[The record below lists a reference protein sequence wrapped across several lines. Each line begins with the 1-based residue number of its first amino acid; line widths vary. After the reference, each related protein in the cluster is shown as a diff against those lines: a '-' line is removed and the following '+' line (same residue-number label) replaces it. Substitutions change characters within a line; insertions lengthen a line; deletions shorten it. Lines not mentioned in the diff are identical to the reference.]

1 MNRLNTQTKIS
12 LSKAMENQ
20 NYTISKYI
28 IKRLEEAGL
37 KHIFGVPGDYVL
49 DFIDDITDSS
59 IKWIGNCN
67 ELNAGYA
74 ADGYARYTG
83 LGAAVVTYGV
93 GAFSIL
99 NAIAGAYAEQV
110 PLLLI
115 SGAPASARRLS
126 NTLMHHLIHDYMLQ
140 YDVFRKVTIDAAF
153 LTNPQT
159 APEEVDRV
167 ITNCIVYKRPVY
179 LELPMDSIK
188 MQCSVPKS
196 ISFKIERTSHSQSL
210 KACSEEVAEMIN
222 KAKNPVILVG
232 AEVLRSGNTK
242 QVLSFIE
249 RSELPFAT
257 TASSKSS
264 LPEFHPQYIGLY
276 TGSLSKEY
284 VKKQIEDSD
293 CVLSLGVWMT
303 DFDTGAFTTKIDE
316 KNIIKCNSDQVLM
329 HHHYY
334 NQILINDL
342 LNELTPIVKARQF
355 LESRPRKPYIPSRDF
370 TAVPEKT
377 ILTSRFY
384 EKINSILNDDLI
396 LIADTGDPIFA
407 CSELQIE
414 EPENFLGQPY
424 YLSIGYSTPASL
436 GVSLARPKK
445 RTLIITGDGA
455 FQMTAQELSS
465 HLRYKTNAIIFL
477 LNNEG
482 YTIERFL
489 HKDNIYN
496 DIQNWKYHKLP
507 EVFGDNTL
515 SFDVHTEGDL
525 ETAVEI
531 VLKTKD
537 KLGFI
542 EVHFDKLD
550 CSDSLKNFA
559 ENLQKLA
566 KKK

>member
-1 MNRLNTQTKIS
+1 
-12 LSKAMENQ
+12 MENQ
-20 NYTISKYI
+20 TNTISQYLV
-28 IKRLEEAGL
+28 KRLEETGL

-49 DFIDDITDSS
+49 DFIDDITESS
-59 IKWIGNCN
+59 IQWIGNCN

-83 LGAAVVTYGV
+83 LCAAVVTYGV

-99 NAIAGAYAEQV
+99 NALAGAYAEQV

-159 APEEVDRV
+159 ATEEIDRV
-167 ITNCIVYKRPVY
+167 ITNCIVHKRPVY
-179 LELPMDSIK
+179 LELPMDSVKIP
-188 MQCSVPKS
+188 CSVPKPIRFS
-196 ISFKIERTSHSQSL
+196 IEKTSDHQSL
-210 KACSEEVAEMIN
+210 KACSEEVAGMIN
-222 KAKNPVILVG
+222 NAKNPVILVG
-232 AEVLRSGNTK
+232 AEVLRSGITE

-264 LPEFHPQYIGLY
+264 LPEFHPQFIGLY
-276 TGSLSKEY
+276 MGSISKEY
-284 VKKQIEDSD
+284 VKRQIEDSD

-316 KNIIKCNSDQVLM
+316 RNIIKCNADQVLM

-334 NQILINDL
+334 HQILIKDL
-342 LNELTPIVKARQF
+342 LDELTSIIHARQF
-355 LESRPRKPYIPSRDF
+355 IESRPQKPYIPSREY
-370 TAVPEKT
+370 TAVPEKM
-377 ILTSRFY
+377 IIASRFY
-384 EKINSILNDDLI
+384 EKINSILNDDVI
-396 LIADTGDPIFA
+396 LIADTGDAIFA

-445 RTLIITGDGA
+445 RTMIITGDGA
-455 FQMTAQELSS
+455 FQMTAQELST
-465 HLRYKTNAIIFL
+465 HFRNNTNPIFFL
-477 LNNEG
+477 INNEG

-489 HKDNIYN
+489 HKDNVYN
-496 DIQNWKYHKLP
+496 DIQNWRYHKLP
-507 EVFGDNTL
+507 QVFGDNFI
-515 SFDVHTEGDL
+515 SFDVYTEGEL
-525 ETAVEI
+525 EIAI
-531 VLKTKD
+531 DSVLKTKD

-542 EVHFDKLD
+542 EVHIDKLD
-550 CSDSLKNFA
+550 CSDLLKNFA
-559 ENLQKLA
+559 ENLKNLA